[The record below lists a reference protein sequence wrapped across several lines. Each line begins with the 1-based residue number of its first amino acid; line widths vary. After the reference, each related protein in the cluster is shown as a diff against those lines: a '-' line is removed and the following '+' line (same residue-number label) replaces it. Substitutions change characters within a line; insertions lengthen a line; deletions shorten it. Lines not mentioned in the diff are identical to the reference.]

1 MEDTHTSK
9 PKVSARKR
17 RGGTKKVDR
26 IIDDDTPPALTKDEL
41 RAKLR
46 DKLRLK
52 QTIRLSRAS
61 RETIIDKLES
71 KMKNAKGKEKMKL
84 KKQMKEL
91 EAVDD
96 QEMNNEGGRTIPEYD

>member
-1 MEDTHTSK
+1 MEDIHTPK
-9 PKVSARKR
+9 PKVSDRKR
-17 RGGTKKVDR
+17 RGHKKVDR
-26 IIDDDTPPALTKDEL
+26 ILDDDKPPTLTKEEL

-46 DKLRLK
+46 EKLRSK
-52 QTIRLSRAS
+52 KTARLSRAS
-61 RETIIDKLES
+61 RESVMDKLED

>member
-26 IIDDDTPPALTKDEL
+26 IIDDDTPPALTKEEL

-46 DKLRLK
+46 
-52 QTIRLSRAS
+52 
-61 RETIIDKLES
+61 
-71 KMKNAKGKEKMKL
+71 EKMKL

>member
-26 IIDDDTPPALTKDEL
+26 VIDDTPPALTKDEL

-52 QTIRLSRAS
+52 QTTRLSRAS

-71 KMKNAKGKEKMKL
+71 KMKTPKV
-84 KKQMKEL
+84 KKK
-91 EAVDD
+91 
-96 QEMNNEGGRTIPEYD
+96 

>member
-17 RGGTKKVDR
+17 RGGTKKVVR
-26 IIDDDTPPALTKDEL
+26 IIDDDTPPALTKEEL
-41 RAKLR
+41 RTKLR

-52 QTIRLSRAS
+52 QTTRLSRAS

-71 KMKNAKGKEKMKL
+71 KMKNTKGKEKMKL
-84 KKQMKEL
+84 KKQIKEL
-91 EAVDD
+91 EAFDD